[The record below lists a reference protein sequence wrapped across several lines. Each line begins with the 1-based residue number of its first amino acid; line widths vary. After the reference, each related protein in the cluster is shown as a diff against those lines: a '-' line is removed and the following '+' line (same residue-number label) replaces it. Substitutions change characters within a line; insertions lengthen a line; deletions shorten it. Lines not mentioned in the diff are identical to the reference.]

1 MLEYGTPIQQI
12 MDMVRTQISDDAH
25 LYTDSFLLSAI
36 NSAIH
41 ILAMEEDLQRLFRL
55 KYKAELEDVYSMKEA
70 LTETVTNQN
79 QTISELN
86 QKLNSCEVQLKN

>member
-1 MLEYGTPIQQI
+1 MIKKIINIIILVVCLFSLFFNIK
-12 MDMVRTQISDDAH
+12 
-25 LYTDSFLLSAI
+25 FLSI
-36 NSAIH
+36 IENKNKEIDKQDK
-41 ILAMEEDLQRLFRL
+41 IVV

>member
-1 MLEYGTPIQQI
+1 MIKKI
-12 MDMVRTQISDDAH
+12 INIIISVVC
-25 LYTDSFLLSAI
+25 LFSLFFNIKFLSI
-36 NSAIH
+36 IENKNKEIDRQDK
-41 ILAMEEDLQRLFRL
+41 III

>member
-1 MLEYGTPIQQI
+1 MIKKI
-12 MDMVRTQISDDAH
+12 INIIISVVC
-25 LYTDSFLLSAI
+25 LFSLFFNIKFLSI
-36 NSAIH
+36 IENKNKEIDKQDK
-41 ILAMEEDLQRLFRL
+41 IVV

-86 QKLNSCEVQLKN
+86 EKLNSCEVQLKN

>member
-1 MLEYGTPIQQI
+1 MIKKI
-12 MDMVRTQISDDAH
+12 INIIISVVC
-25 LYTDSFLLSAI
+25 LFSLFFNIKFLSI
-36 NSAIH
+36 IENKNKEIDKQDK
-41 ILAMEEDLQRLFRL
+41 IVM

-86 QKLNSCEVQLKN
+86 QKLNNCEVQLKN

>member
-1 MLEYGTPIQQI
+1 MIKKI
-12 MDMVRTQISDDAH
+12 INIIIAVV
-25 LYTDSFLLSAI
+25 FLVSLFFNIKFLSI
-36 NSAIH
+36 IENKNKEIDKQDK
-41 ILAMEEDLQRLFRL
+41 IVV

>member
-1 MLEYGTPIQQI
+1 MIKKIINIIISVVCLFSLFFNIKFLSMIENKNKE
-12 MDMVRTQISDDAH
+12 MDKQDKIVV
-25 LYTDSFLLSAI
+25 
-36 NSAIH
+36 
-41 ILAMEEDLQRLFRL
+41 

>member
-1 MLEYGTPIQQI
+1 MIKKIINIVIWVVCLFSLFFNIK
-12 MDMVRTQISDDAH
+12 
-25 LYTDSFLLSAI
+25 FLSI
-36 NSAIH
+36 IENKNKEIDKQDK
-41 ILAMEEDLQRLFRL
+41 IVV

-70 LTETVTNQN
+70 LTETVANQN

>member
-1 MLEYGTPIQQI
+1 MIKKIINIIILVVCLFSLFFNIK
-12 MDMVRTQISDDAH
+12 
-25 LYTDSFLLSAI
+25 FLSI
-36 NSAIH
+36 IETKNKEIDKQNK
-41 ILAMEEDLQRLFRL
+41 IVV
-55 KYKAELEDVYSMKEA
+55 KYKTELEDVYSMKEA

>member
-1 MLEYGTPIQQI
+1 MIKKI
-12 MDMVRTQISDDAH
+12 INIIISIVC
-25 LYTDSFLLSAI
+25 LFSLFFNIKFLSI
-36 NSAIH
+36 IENKNKEIDKQDK
-41 ILAMEEDLQRLFRL
+41 IVV

>member
-1 MLEYGTPIQQI
+1 MIKKIINIIILVVCLFSLFFNIK
-12 MDMVRTQISDDAH
+12 
-25 LYTDSFLLSAI
+25 FLSI
-36 NSAIH
+36 IENKNKEIDKQDK
-41 ILAMEEDLQRLFRL
+41 IVM

-70 LTETVTNQN
+70 LTETITNQN

>member
-1 MLEYGTPIQQI
+1 MIKKI
-12 MDMVRTQISDDAH
+12 INIIISVVC
-25 LYTDSFLLSAI
+25 LFSLFFNIKFLSI
-36 NSAIH
+36 IENKNKEIDKQDK
-41 ILAMEEDLQRLFRL
+41 IVV

-86 QKLNSCEVQLKN
+86 QKLNSCEMQLKN

>member
-1 MLEYGTPIQQI
+1 MIKKI
-12 MDMVRTQISDDAH
+12 INIIISVVC
-25 LYTDSFLLSAI
+25 LFSLFFNIKFLSI
-36 NSAIH
+36 IENKNKEIDKQNK
-41 ILAMEEDLQRLFRL
+41 IVV

>member
-1 MLEYGTPIQQI
+1 MIKKIINIVIWVVCLFSLFFNIK
-12 MDMVRTQISDDAH
+12 
-25 LYTDSFLLSAI
+25 FLSI
-36 NSAIH
+36 IENKNKEIDKQDK
-41 ILAMEEDLQRLFRL
+41 IVV

>member
-1 MLEYGTPIQQI
+1 MIKKIINIVILVVCLFSLFFNIK
-12 MDMVRTQISDDAH
+12 
-25 LYTDSFLLSAI
+25 FLSI
-36 NSAIH
+36 IENKNKEIDKQDK
-41 ILAMEEDLQRLFRL
+41 IVV

>member
-1 MLEYGTPIQQI
+1 MIKKI
-12 MDMVRTQISDDAH
+12 INIIISVVC
-25 LYTDSFLLSAI
+25 LFSLFFNIKFLSI
-36 NSAIH
+36 IENKNKEIDKQDK
-41 ILAMEEDLQRLFRL
+41 IVV

>member
-1 MLEYGTPIQQI
+1 MIKKI
-12 MDMVRTQISDDAH
+12 INIIISVVC
-25 LYTDSFLLSAI
+25 LFSLFFNIRFLSI
-36 NSAIH
+36 IENKNKEIDKQDK
-41 ILAMEEDLQRLFRL
+41 IVV

>member
-1 MLEYGTPIQQI
+1 MIKKI
-12 MDMVRTQISDDAH
+12 INIIISVVC
-25 LYTDSFLLSAI
+25 LFSLFFNIKFLSI
-36 NSAIH
+36 IENKNKEIDKQNK
-41 ILAMEEDLQRLFRL
+41 IVV
-55 KYKAELEDVYSMKEA
+55 KYKAELEDVYSIKET

>member
-1 MLEYGTPIQQI
+1 MIKKIINIIILIVCLFSLFFNI
-12 MDMVRTQISDDAH
+12 K
-25 LYTDSFLLSAI
+25 FLSI
-36 NSAIH
+36 IENKNKEIDKQDK
-41 ILAMEEDLQRLFRL
+41 IVV

>member
-1 MLEYGTPIQQI
+1 MIKKI
-12 MDMVRTQISDDAH
+12 INIIISVVC
-25 LYTDSFLLSAI
+25 LFSLFFNIKFLSI
-36 NSAIH
+36 IENKNKEIDKQDK
-41 ILAMEEDLQRLFRL
+41 IVV
-55 KYKAELEDVYSMKEA
+55 KYKAEIEDVYSMKEA

>member
-1 MLEYGTPIQQI
+1 MIKKI
-12 MDMVRTQISDDAH
+12 INIIISVIC
-25 LYTDSFLLSAI
+25 LFSLFFNIKFLSMI
-36 NSAIH
+36 ENKNKEIDKQDK
-41 ILAMEEDLQRLFRL
+41 IVV

>member
-1 MLEYGTPIQQI
+1 MIKKIINIIISVVCLFSLFFNIKFLSIIENKNKE
-12 MDMVRTQISDDAH
+12 MDKQDKIVV
-25 LYTDSFLLSAI
+25 
-36 NSAIH
+36 
-41 ILAMEEDLQRLFRL
+41 

>member
-1 MLEYGTPIQQI
+1 MIKKIINIIILVVCLFSLFFNIK
-12 MDMVRTQISDDAH
+12 
-25 LYTDSFLLSAI
+25 FLSI
-36 NSAIH
+36 IENKNKEIDKQDK
-41 ILAMEEDLQRLFRL
+41 IVV

-70 LTETVTNQN
+70 LTETVINQN

>member
-1 MLEYGTPIQQI
+1 MIKKIINIVILVVCLFSLFFNIK
-12 MDMVRTQISDDAH
+12 
-25 LYTDSFLLSAI
+25 FLSI
-36 NSAIH
+36 IENKNKEIDKQDK
-41 ILAMEEDLQRLFRL
+41 IVV
-55 KYKAELEDVYSMKEA
+55 KYKAELEDVYSIKEA

>member
-1 MLEYGTPIQQI
+1 MIKKIINIIILVVCLFSLFFNIK
-12 MDMVRTQISDDAH
+12 
-25 LYTDSFLLSAI
+25 FLSMI
-36 NSAIH
+36 ENKNKEIDKQDK
-41 ILAMEEDLQRLFRL
+41 IVV

>member
-1 MLEYGTPIQQI
+1 MIKKI
-12 MDMVRTQISDDAH
+12 INIIISVVC
-25 LYTDSFLLSAI
+25 LFSLFFNIKFLSI
-36 NSAIH
+36 IENKNKEIDKQDK
-41 ILAMEEDLQRLFRL
+41 IVV

-86 QKLNSCEVQLKN
+86 QKLNSCEAQLKN

>member
-1 MLEYGTPIQQI
+1 MIKKI
-12 MDMVRTQISDDAH
+12 INIIISVVC
-25 LYTDSFLLSAI
+25 LFSLFFNIKFLSI
-36 NSAIH
+36 IENKNKEIDKQDK
-41 ILAMEEDLQRLFRL
+41 IVV

-70 LTETVTNQN
+70 LIETVTNQN

>member
-1 MLEYGTPIQQI
+1 MIKKIINIVISIVCLFSLFFNIKFLSTIEDKDKEINEQNKI
-12 MDMVRTQISDDAH
+12 VVR
-25 LYTDSFLLSAI
+25 
-36 NSAIH
+36 
-41 ILAMEEDLQRLFRL
+41 
-55 KYKAELEDVYSMKEA
+55 YKAELEDVYSMKEA

>member
-1 MLEYGTPIQQI
+1 MIKKI
-12 MDMVRTQISDDAH
+12 INIIISVVC
-25 LYTDSFLLSAI
+25 LFSLFFNIKFLSVI
-36 NSAIH
+36 ENKNKEIDKQDK
-41 ILAMEEDLQRLFRL
+41 IVV